1 MVAVVVITQS
11 FTLGVSFHLYMYL
24 FCFDFISIKRKHWYR
39 KLLFRSSEEA
49 LEVLLKFLE
58 FEGMRDA
65 MRKELSTKFDFIM
78 RQFIK
83 EITII
88 EDRFTVSNS

>member
-1 MVAVVVITQS
+1 M
-11 FTLGVSFHLYMYL
+11 
-24 FCFDFISIKRKHWYR
+24 
-39 KLLFRSSEEA
+39 
-49 LEVLLKFLE
+49 LLKFLE

-65 MRKELSTKFDFIM
+65 MRNELSTKFDFIM

-88 EDRFTVSNS
+88 EDRFTVSNY